1 MPIPKSCMDLG
12 RLIISEAHKASPD
25 YLRSKKESR
34 KDEETIIKVR
44 TSKNKGV
51 LSVRGKKKKKKGSY
65 PLSLHKWYTESGLN
79 IQPKASK
86 SLLLLGQSLS
96 QETSMS

>member
-12 RLIISEAHKASPD
+12 RLINSEAHKASQD

-51 LSVRGKKKKKKGSY
+51 LSVRGKKKKKKAAIHLVCING
-65 PLSLHKWYTESGLN
+65 T
-79 IQPKASK
+79 
-86 SLLLLGQSLS
+86 QS
-96 QETSMS
+96 QG

>member
-1 MPIPKSCMDLG
+1 MPIPKSCMELG

-25 YLRSKKESR
+25 YMRSKKESR

-51 LSVRGKKKKKKGSY
+51 LSVRGKKKKGSY
-65 PLSLHKWYTESGLN
+65 PLSLHKWYTDSGLT

-96 QETSMS
+96 QETRMS

>member
-51 LSVRGKKKKKKGSY
+51 LSVRGKKKKKRQ
-65 PLSLHKWYTESGLN
+65 LST
-79 IQPKASK
+79 
-86 SLLLLGQSLS
+86 
-96 QETSMS
+96 

>member
-51 LSVRGKKKKKKGSY
+51 LSVRGKKKKKKAAIHLVCING
-65 PLSLHKWYTESGLN
+65 T
-79 IQPKASK
+79 
-86 SLLLLGQSLS
+86 QS
-96 QETSMS
+96 QG

>member
-1 MPIPKSCMDLG
+1 MPIPKSCMELG

-25 YLRSKKESR
+25 YMRSKKESR

-51 LSVRGKKKKKKGSY
+51 LSVRGGKKKKKAAIHLVCING
-65 PLSLHKWYTESGLN
+65 T
-79 IQPKASK
+79 
-86 SLLLLGQSLS
+86 QS
-96 QETSMS
+96 QG